1 MLKASDI
8 LYEDGKYWI
17 YEDKKKGFTLCRE
30 NGVCADIV
38 GYASTLERAIALI
51 KLQKSLRNE

>member
-1 MLKASDI
+1 MLKSSDI
-8 LYEDGKYWI
+8 LYKNGKYWI
-17 YEDKKKGFTLCRE
+17 YEDKKKGFAICRE
-30 NGVCADIV
+30 NGVCSDIV

>member
-1 MLKASDI
+1 MLKSSDI

-17 YEDKKKGFTLCRE
+17 FEDKKKGFAVCRE
-30 NGVCADIV
+30 NSVCADIV
-38 GYASTLERAIALI
+38 GYASTLNRAIGLI

>member
-1 MLKASDI
+1 MLRASDI

-17 YEDKKKGFTLCRE
+17 FEDKKKGFAVCRE

-38 GYASTLERAIALI
+38 GYASSLNRAISLI
-51 KLQKSLRNE
+51 KLQKDLRKE